1 MLRMANEEEA
11 NLARE
16 HHSEF
21 LRELGAHGIT
31 VDEIKRKGE
40 KSFAVIALFDAK
52 PAEFPDTLEVQLGKK
67 TLEIPLVARVIEKF
81 RPE

>member
-1 MLRMANEEEA
+1 MANEKEA

-16 HHSEF
+16 QHADF
-21 LRELGAHGIT
+21 LRALGAHGIT

-40 KSFAVIALFDAK
+40 KSFAVIALFDDE
-52 PAEFPDTLEVQLGKK
+52 PEQVPDTLEIKTRNK
-67 TLEIPLVARVIEKF
+67 TLRVPLVARVKEKF